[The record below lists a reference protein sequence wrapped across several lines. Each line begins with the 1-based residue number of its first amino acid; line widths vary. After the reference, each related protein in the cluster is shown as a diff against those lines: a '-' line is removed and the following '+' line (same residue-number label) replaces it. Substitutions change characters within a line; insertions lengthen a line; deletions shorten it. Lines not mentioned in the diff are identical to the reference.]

1 MKVICTVWKLV
12 IMTLWS
18 VSITTSSLG
27 WQQWMQ
33 AVFRRLNLSEQV
45 THCRVKQLLYFKDMI
60 SKAITIGSFEKPI
73 TSLGK
78 SNIKEW
84 SPSRK
89 GMSNTI

>member
-18 VSITTSSLG
+18 VSVTTSSLG

-45 THCRVKQLLYFKDMI
+45 THCRVNLQINSNLQ
-60 SKAITIGSFEKPI
+60 P
-73 TSLGK
+73 SLTFDAGTNVHNVK
-78 SNIKEW
+78 IA
-84 SPSRK
+84 SRK
-89 GMSNTI
+89 NEPPKRCVIK

>member
-18 VSITTSSLG
+18 VSITMSSLG

-45 THCRVKQLLYFKDMI
+45 THCRVK
-60 SKAITIGSFEKPI
+60 
-73 TSLGK
+73 
-78 SNIKEW
+78 
-84 SPSRK
+84 
-89 GMSNTI
+89 

>member
-1 MKVICTVWKLV
+1 MDTCKLNQLQKLEQTIYNIRLFMTVICTVWKLV

-45 THCRVKQLLYFKDMI
+45 THCRVK
-60 SKAITIGSFEKPI
+60 
-73 TSLGK
+73 
-78 SNIKEW
+78 
-84 SPSRK
+84 
-89 GMSNTI
+89 